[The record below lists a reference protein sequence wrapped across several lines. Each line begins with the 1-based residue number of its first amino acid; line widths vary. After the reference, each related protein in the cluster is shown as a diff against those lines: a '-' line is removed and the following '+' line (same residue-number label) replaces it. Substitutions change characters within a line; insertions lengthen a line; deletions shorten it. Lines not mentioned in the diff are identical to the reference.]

1 MKTCSYRSIA
11 SSYALSHEIKEKDR
25 TKREGGES
33 IGANESNR
41 KQKTTEMALVVVA
54 ITVLAGGLGYYF
66 YQSKEAVPLISAD
79 LLPESGDATD
89 QRLSER
95 AQEIADA
102 NYFTLQI
109 NPEAIFE
116 DGQST
121 GSIEIVNP
129 GTNVYPIAVDIS
141 LLSSGEVIYSS
152 GAIYPNQFVEN
163 VALATPLAKGEY
175 PAKATINIYDP
186 ESKEKQ
192 GVTEAELTI
201 IVKN

>member
-1 MKTCSYRSIA
+1 MEQEKTKKKPKHKKLILLLLLVLLA
-11 SSYALSHEIKEKDR
+11 S
-25 TKREGGES
+25 G
-33 IGANESNR
+33 IGLYVYF
-41 KQKTTEMALVVVA
+41 QKG
-54 ITVLAGGLGYYF
+54 TV
-66 YQSKEAVPLISAD
+66 PIISAD
-79 LLPESGDATD
+79 LLPEVGDAND

-116 DGQST
+116 DGSSP

-129 GTNVYPIAVDIS
+129 GTNVYPIAVDIT
-141 LLSSGEVIYSS
+141 LSNGEIIYSS
-152 GAIYPNQFVEN
+152 GAIHPNQFVEN
-163 VALATPLAKGEY
+163 VNLITPLAKGEY
-175 PAKATINIYDP
+175 QAKATINIYDP
-186 ESKEKQ
+186 ETKEKQ

>member
-1 MKTCSYRSIA
+1 MNQTENKAR
-11 SSYALSHEIKEKDR
+11 
-25 TKREGGES
+25 
-33 IGANESNR
+33 R
-41 KQKTTEMALVVVA
+41 KWVLWLLLLTM
-54 ITVLAGGLGYYF
+54 LAGGIGYYF

-79 LLPESGDATD
+79 LLPEFGDATD
-89 QRLSER
+89 QRVSER

-116 DGQST
+116 NGQST

-163 VALATPLAKGEY
+163 VALATPLVKGEY

-192 GVTEAELTI
+192 GITEAELTI

>member
-1 MKTCSYRSIA
+1 MKEVYR
-11 SSYALSHEIKEKDR
+11 LTQVNQTEKR
-25 TKREGGES
+25 
-33 IGANESNR
+33 NR
-41 KQKTTEMALVVVA
+41 KWHWWLILLML
-54 ITVLAGGLGYYF
+54 LAGGIAYYF
-66 YQSKEAVPLISAD
+66 FSTQERVPLISAD
-79 LLPESGDATD
+79 LLPAVGDASD
-89 QRLSER
+89 QHVSQR

-116 DGQST
+116 DGASE

-129 GTNVYPIAVDIS
+129 GSNVYPIAVDIS

-152 GAIYPNQFVEN
+152 GAIHPNQFIESVT
-163 VALATPLAKGEY
+163 LDTQLSKGEY

-186 ESKEKQ
+186 DTKEKQ

-201 IVKN
+201 LVKN

>member
-1 MKTCSYRSIA
+1 MEQTHERAHKKRGLLWLLLF
-11 SSYALSHEIKEKDR
+11 ALI
-25 TKREGGES
+25 
-33 IGANESNR
+33 IC
-41 KQKTTEMALVVVA
+41 
-54 ITVLAGGLGYYF
+54 GLGAYF
-66 YQSKEAVPLISAD
+66 YFQKDPVPIISAD
-79 LLPESGDATD
+79 LLPEAGDATD

-109 NPEAIFE
+109 NPEAVFE
-116 DGQST
+116 DGNIS

-129 GTNVYPIAVDIS
+129 GTNVYPIAVDIT
-141 LLSSGEVIYSS
+141 LSNGELVYSS

-163 VALATPLAKGEY
+163 VNLITPLAKGEY
-175 PAKATINIYDP
+175 QAKATINIYDP
-186 ESKEKQ
+186 ETKEKQ

>member
-1 MKTCSYRSIA
+1 MEQTHERAHKKRGLLWLLLF
-11 SSYALSHEIKEKDR
+11 ALI
-25 TKREGGES
+25 
-33 IGANESNR
+33 IC
-41 KQKTTEMALVVVA
+41 
-54 ITVLAGGLGYYF
+54 GLGAYF
-66 YQSKEAVPLISAD
+66 YFQKDPVPIISAD
-79 LLPESGDATD
+79 LLPEAGDATN

-109 NPEAIFE
+109 NPEAVFE
-116 DGQST
+116 DGNSS

-129 GTNVYPIAVDIS
+129 GTNVYPIAVDIT
-141 LLSSGEVIYSS
+141 LSNGELVYSS

-163 VALATPLAKGEY
+163 VNLITPLAKGEY
-175 PAKATINIYDP
+175 QAKATINIYDP
-186 ESKEKQ
+186 ETKEKQ

>member
-1 MKTCSYRSIA
+1 MEQTHGRAHKKRGLLWLLLF
-11 SSYALSHEIKEKDR
+11 ALI
-25 TKREGGES
+25 
-33 IGANESNR
+33 IC
-41 KQKTTEMALVVVA
+41 
-54 ITVLAGGLGYYF
+54 GLGAYF
-66 YQSKEAVPLISAD
+66 YFQKDPVPIISAD
-79 LLPESGDATD
+79 LLPEAGDATD

-109 NPEAIFE
+109 NPEAVFE
-116 DGQST
+116 DGNSS

-129 GTNVYPIAVDIS
+129 GTNVYPIAVDIT
-141 LLSSGEVIYSS
+141 LSNGELVYSS

-163 VALATPLAKGEY
+163 VNLITPLAKGEY
-175 PAKATINIYDP
+175 QAKATINIYYP
-186 ESKEKQ
+186 ETKEKQ

>member
-1 MKTCSYRSIA
+1 MEQTHERAHKKRGLLWLLLF
-11 SSYALSHEIKEKDR
+11 ALI
-25 TKREGGES
+25 
-33 IGANESNR
+33 IC
-41 KQKTTEMALVVVA
+41 
-54 ITVLAGGLGYYF
+54 GLGAYF
-66 YQSKEAVPLISAD
+66 YFQKDPVPIISAD
-79 LLPESGDATD
+79 LLPEAGDATD

-109 NPEAIFE
+109 NPEAVFE
-116 DGQST
+116 DGNSY

-129 GTNVYPIAVDIS
+129 GTNVYPIAVDIT
-141 LLSSGEVIYSS
+141 LSNGELVYSS

-163 VALATPLAKGEY
+163 VNLITPLAKGEY
-175 PAKATINIYDP
+175 QAKATINIYDP
-186 ESKEKQ
+186 ETKEKQ

>member
-1 MKTCSYRSIA
+1 MEEMNQTENKAR
-11 SSYALSHEIKEKDR
+11 
-25 TKREGGES
+25 
-33 IGANESNR
+33 R
-41 KQKTTEMALVVVA
+41 KWVLWLLLLTM
-54 ITVLAGGLGYYF
+54 LAGGIGYYF

-79 LLPESGDATD
+79 LLPEFGDATD
-89 QRLSER
+89 QRVSER

-116 DGQST
+116 NGQST

-163 VALATPLAKGEY
+163 VALATPLVKGEY

-192 GVTEAELTI
+192 GITEAELTI

>member
-1 MKTCSYRSIA
+1 MEQANQT
-11 SSYALSHEIKEKDR
+11 ETKDR
-25 TKREGGES
+25 
-33 IGANESNR
+33 R
-41 KQKTTEMALVVVA
+41 KWLWWLLLLA
-54 ITVLAGGLGYYF
+54 VLAGGLGYYF

-152 GAIYPNQFVEN
+152 GAVYPNQFVEN
-163 VALATPLAKGEY
+163 VALATPLAKGKY

>member
-1 MKTCSYRSIA
+1 V
-11 SSYALSHEIKEKDR
+11 KEVNPLEQTNQTETKDR
-25 TKREGGES
+25 RKWILWLLLLLVLIGG
-33 IGANESNR
+33 I
-41 KQKTTEMALVVVA
+41 
-54 ITVLAGGLGYYF
+54 GYYF
-66 YQSKEAVPLISAD
+66 YQSKAAVPLISAD

-89 QRLSER
+89 QRVSER

-163 VALATPLAKGEY
+163 VALATP
-175 PAKATINIYDP
+175 
-186 ESKEKQ
+186 
-192 GVTEAELTI
+192 
-201 IVKN
+201 

>member
-1 MKTCSYRSIA
+1 MIVPNT
-11 SSYALSHEIKEKDR
+11 KEVNPLEQTNQTEK
-25 TKREGGES
+25 KEQ
-33 IGANESNR
+33 R
-41 KQKTTEMALVVVA
+41 KWILWLLLLA
-54 ITVLAGGLGYYF
+54 VLAGGIGYYF
-66 YQSKEAVPLISAD
+66 YPSKEAVPLISAD
-79 LLPESGDATD
+79 LLPEAGDATD
-89 QRLSER
+89 QRLAER

-109 NPEAIFE
+109 NPTALFE
-116 DGQST
+116 DGHSA

-163 VALATPLAKGEY
+163 VNLTTPLAKGEY

-186 ESKEKQ
+186 ETKEKQ

>member
-1 MKTCSYRSIA
+1 MEQTNQTENK
-11 SSYALSHEIKEKDR
+11 
-25 TKREGGES
+25 KR
-33 IGANESNR
+33 R
-41 KQKTTEMALVVVA
+41 KWLWWLLLLA
-54 ITVLAGGLGYYF
+54 VLAGGLGYYF

-141 LLSSGEVIYSS
+141 LLSSGEVIY
-152 GAIYPNQFVEN
+152 
-163 VALATPLAKGEY
+163 
-175 PAKATINIYDP
+175 
-186 ESKEKQ
+186 
-192 GVTEAELTI
+192 
-201 IVKN
+201 

>member
-1 MKTCSYRSIA
+1 MEQTHERAHKKRGLLWLLLF
-11 SSYALSHEIKEKDR
+11 ALI
-25 TKREGGES
+25 
-33 IGANESNR
+33 IC
-41 KQKTTEMALVVVA
+41 
-54 ITVLAGGLGYYF
+54 GLGAYF
-66 YQSKEAVPLISAD
+66 YFQKDPVPIISAD
-79 LLPESGDATD
+79 LLPEAGDATD

-109 NPEAIFE
+109 NPEAVFE
-116 DGQST
+116 DGNSS

-129 GTNVYPIAVDIS
+129 GTNVYPITVDIT
-141 LLSSGEVIYSS
+141 LSNGELVYSS

-163 VALATPLAKGEY
+163 VNLITPLAKGEY
-175 PAKATINIYDP
+175 QAKATINIYDP
-186 ESKEKQ
+186 ETKEKQ

>member
-1 MKTCSYRSIA
+1 MKEVNPLEQTNQT
-11 SSYALSHEIKEKDR
+11 EKK
-25 TKREGGES
+25 KRYKWVFWLLLL
-33 IGANESNR
+33 A
-41 KQKTTEMALVVVA
+41 
-54 ITVLAGGLGYYF
+54 VLAGGIGYYF
-66 YQSKEAVPLISAD
+66 YQSKEVVPFISAD
-79 LLPESGDATD
+79 LLPEPGDAND
-89 QRLSER
+89 QRVSER

-116 DGQST
+116 DGQSP

-152 GAIYPNQFVEN
+152 GAINPNQFVEN
-163 VALATPLAKGEY
+163 VELTTPLAKGEY